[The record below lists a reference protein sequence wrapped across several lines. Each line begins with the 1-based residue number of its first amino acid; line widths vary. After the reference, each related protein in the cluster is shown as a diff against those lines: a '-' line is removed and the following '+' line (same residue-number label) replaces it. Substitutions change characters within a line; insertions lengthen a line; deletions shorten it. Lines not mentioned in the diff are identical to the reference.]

1 MALDLT
7 DSGVLAATMLIDMAR
22 GYQLSQA
29 LYVAAKLGVA
39 DCLRDGPR
47 SSDELAQATGTHAPS
62 LYRLLRVLASRG
74 VFEEVT
80 DGRFGL
86 TPLGD
91 LLRSDVVSSV
101 RAELLLWGHPILWG
115 PWGHLLHSVETGE
128 RAFDHLY
135 GVGIW
140 EYLARHPEDGA
151 MFNAGIAAGEY
162 HTQLSTVYDFSGINL
177 IVDIGGGNGRLLSA
191 VLRANPATRGVLLD
205 TPGVVS
211 GADEILRAEGVAE
224 RCRVIAGDFFAELPS
239 GGDVY
244 VLSRVLMDWDDEH
257 AVTILRNCRRA
268 VAEQGRLLVMERVIP
283 PDNAPSLSQL
293 SDLLS
298 LAITGGR
305 IRSES
310 EMRQLFA
317 RARFRLT
324 TVIPTPAG
332 YSVLEGCLA

>member
-1 MALDLT
+1 
-7 DSGVLAATMLIDMAR
+7 
-22 GYQLSQA
+22 
-29 LYVAAKLGVA
+29 
-39 DCLRDGPR
+39 
-47 SSDELAQATGTHAPS
+47 
-62 LYRLLRVLASRG
+62 
-74 VFEEVT
+74 
-80 DGRFGL
+80 
-86 TPLGD
+86 
-91 LLRSDVVSSV
+91 
-101 RAELLLWGHPILWG
+101 
-115 PWGHLLHSVETGE
+115 
-128 RAFDHLY
+128 
-135 GVGIW
+135 
-140 EYLARHPEDGA
+140 

-162 HTQLSTVYDFSGINL
+162 HAQLSAVYDFSSINL

-244 VLSRVLMDWDDEH
+244 ILSRVLMDWDDEH
-257 AVTILRNCRRA
+257 AVTILGNCRRA
-268 VAEQGRLLVMERVIP
+268 MAEQGRLLVVERVIP

-305 IRSES
+305 VRSES
-310 EMRQLFA
+310 EMRRLFA

-324 TVIPTPAG
+324 TVIPTSAG